1 MGALLKHKRKRTKG
15 IAQVVECLLSQN
27 KALSSIPN
35 AAKLQIKIQKKVLS
49 MVVHTRNFSTRE
61 AEAMTIHSSSL
72 GYIHISN
79 LGT

>member
-35 AAKLQIKIQKKVLS
+35 AAKLQIKIQKKC
-49 MVVHTRNFSTRE
+49 
-61 AEAMTIHSSSL
+61 
-72 GYIHISN
+72 
-79 LGT
+79 